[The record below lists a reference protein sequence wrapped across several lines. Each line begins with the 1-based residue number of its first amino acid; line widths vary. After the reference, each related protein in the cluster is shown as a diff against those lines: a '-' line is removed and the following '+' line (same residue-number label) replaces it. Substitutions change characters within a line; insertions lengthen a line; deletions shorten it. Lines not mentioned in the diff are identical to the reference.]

1 MTPDEPNEP
10 QVMNDKP
17 MSAWEAA
24 AAMGIDMR
32 SIEKNL
38 RLSLDERMLQRDCR
52 LKLMLTLEGRV
63 TKTAS
68 PPVKC
73 S

>member
-1 MTPDEPNEP
+1 MAGENQDESLTL
-10 QVMNDKP
+10 NDKP

-32 SIEKNL
+32 LLEYTLSLTPDQRFQFHDSKL
-38 RLSLDERMLQRDCR
+38 RLF
-52 LKLMLTLEGRV
+52 LMLERRAGISVDRV
-63 TKTAS
+63 KS
-68 PPVKC
+68 